1 MARLDAAHGPIE
13 YEIEGREDGTP
24 LMLITGLGAQLVR
37 WSPTLRQALIARGFR
52 VIRLD
57 NRDAGLS
64 RHYHDAGRP
73 DLKQVAAALRENR
86 GPGLAYTLGDMA
98 DDVATLMDALGIA
111 SAHVA
116 GSSMGGFIAQ
126 LVAIRHPE
134 RVRSLTLIMTS
145 TGNPE
150 LPGPPPE
157 VQAMLAARAE
167 PGVSPAD
174 QAVANARLIASPA
187 FPFDEARVRA
197 RIAEEAERGS
207 NGDSYLRQRA
217 AILAGGDR
225 REDLRK
231 LDVPTMVLHGDA
243 DLLVRVEAGRDV
255 AANIPGAEL
264 RVFEGM
270 GHEIPEGLVD
280 QVADAIAEVAAKAKQ
295 PA

>member
-13 YEIEGREDGTP
+13 YEVEGAGDGTP
-24 LMLITGLGAQLVR
+24 LVLVTGLGAQLVR
-37 WSPTLRQALIARGFR
+37 WSPGLRAALVERGFR

-64 RHYHDAGRP
+64 RHHVEAGRP
-73 DLKQVAAALRENR
+73 DLKAIAATLRD
-86 GPGLAYTLGDMA
+86 GGTPDLAYTLGDMA
-98 DDVATLMDALGIA
+98 DDVATLMDALGVG
-111 SAHVA
+111 SAHVV
-116 GSSMGGFIAQ
+116 GTSMGGFIAQ

-134 RVRSLTLIMTS
+134 RVRSLTLVMTS
-145 TGNPE
+145 TGNPD

-157 VQAMLAARAE
+157 VQAMLASRGE
-167 PGVSPAD
+167 PGVSATD
-174 QAVANARLIASPA
+174 QAVANARLIASPGY
-187 FPFDEARVRA
+187 PFDEERVRA
-197 RIAEEAERGS
+197 RIAAEAERGS

-225 REDLRK
+225 RADLAK

-264 RVFEGM
+264 RIYPGM
-270 GHEIPEGLVD
+270 GHEIPEPLVPEI
-280 QVADAIAEVAAKAKQ
+280 VEAIATIAARART